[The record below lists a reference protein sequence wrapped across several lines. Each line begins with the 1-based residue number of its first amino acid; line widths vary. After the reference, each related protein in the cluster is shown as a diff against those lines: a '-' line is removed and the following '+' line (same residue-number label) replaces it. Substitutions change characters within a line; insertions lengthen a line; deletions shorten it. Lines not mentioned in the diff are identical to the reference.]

1 MTTWEPFNFQCPIC
15 DCTFSS
21 NAIISTNTFGG
32 VETDFRA
39 YASGMDP
46 LPFYIHQ
53 CPKCHFSFMVGEFSV
68 SDVLKDY
75 VLSRKIFIGIEKTAL
90 IDCSTKYE
98 IFGRGLAINRSSY
111 ENIAWA
117 YLRASWMARSE
128 FDRPKEKR
136 LQLLAIDYFERAI
149 KERTLTK
156 EEDYEHV
163 AFLIG
168 ELYRRTKSF
177 NQAIEWFSQVNE
189 PREQD
194 AHRQKVLAE
203 QGNSS
208 PTFFTD
214 EIHMINLAGGWTEP
228 DYFSI
233 TEEER
238 EKSREAL
245 DKLADLMT
253 TIQSSKERSIQ
264 SSEGRSK
271 EKLAGKK
278 NVILKGF
285 LKILIKNMFRVI
297 R

>member
-1 MTTWEPFNFQCPIC
+1 MTTWELLLFKCPIC
-15 DCTFSS
+15 DCTFSD
-21 NAIISTNTFGG
+21 NIIISTNTFGG

-39 YASGMDP
+39 HASGMDP

-53 CPKCHFSFMVGEFSV
+53 CPKCHFSFMVSGFYV
-68 SDVLKDY
+68 SDALKDY
-75 VLSRKIFIGIEKTAL
+75 VLSRKIFEGIEQGAL
-90 IDCSTKYE
+90 QASSTQYE
-98 IFGRGLAINRSSY
+98 IFGRGLTINQSPY

-128 FDRPKEKR
+128 NDPPKEKR
-136 LQLLAIDYFERAI
+136 LQLLAIHYFERAI
-149 KERTLTK
+149 TERTLTK

-163 AFLIG
+163 TFLIG
-168 ELYRRTKSF
+168 ELYRRTESF

-208 PTFFTD
+208 PTFFTND
-214 EIHMINLAGGWTEP
+214 IHMINLSGGWTEP

-245 DKLADLMT
+245 TELADLFEK
-253 TIQSSKERSIQ
+253 IQSSEGRSIQ

-271 EKLAGKK
+271 EKPVGKRSL
-278 NVILKGF
+278 ILKGF
-285 LKILIKNMFRVI
+285 LKILIKNMFRAI